1 MRYAREYWSLAVIFH
16 NQNDYKMK
24 LNLRRYEETMSQN
37 KEEAGLLPVMD
48 SSDMGPIHEL
58 VFRLQDVDLN
68 EALM

>member
-16 NQNDYKMK
+16 NQNEYKVK
-24 LNLRRYEETMSQN
+24 LDLRRHEGTMRQSN
-37 KEEAGLLPVMD
+37 EDTGLLPVMD